1 MTAPAAV
8 AVTAAVPVATTVDSV
23 ATAPPTTSTTT
34 TTREPWQTQDY
45 LLLLAAVQRSG
56 GLPVRNW
63 HYVQQLLHSCPLA
76 STRLRAAGPKT
87 LEWHYQQFMHD
98 QQPFAT
104 PLSLEVALQVLYAK
118 RFRELYNSIQSEDD
132 VLREELRKLYPP
144 PSTPG
149 SSTTPASSSTPVPE
163 AVPDSVHP
171 PLPIVSPT
179 RDAPLAGRRGSM
191 GPALSPTRIAGA
203 DPAAPVSAADQ
214 LADGSAPRAEDRAAD
229 ADVHMTVD
237 SPPPSTDAVDEPMD
251 VDTAPVTDFSSTTT
265 AAAPAPA
272 LAITSPA
279 PPSTDGASTSPAGPA
294 SDAATS
300 TSTPPSTAA
309 TDAPPGPATHPLTQV
324 MAMDVDTDPN
334 TTPSSEHSSELAIA
348 LPDSDAHAIALPDP
362 TPTSPSA
369 FPPWAGARRGSRES
383 VTSEPGATAASG
395 EGTVEEEDANDET
408 SEVISLDVEFSD
420 TTSDPQG
427 GGAAAP
433 TEVKDEDVEDAEE
446 AVIAAAARALRE
458 TTAGSDVTMGEAT
471 SSSEPVSR
479 TASVDATT
487 SAAQVPTAALATA
500 PARRGRRASLRQ
512 GDDKYKAWRRLC
524 LHKWDDIASLR
535 LGNTFQSHG
544 GRRDTDLG
552 ETYRAVIKQP
562 MDLKTIRQRVRDG
575 SVHATDEFHRD
586 LLLMLANTCMY
597 YPPGSDWHAMALE
610 MKGEVE
616 VQMAQF
622 RSVEAAAAARVTG
635 VAHGGSPALSAAGAG
650 AATPDARPVLGR
662 RDVSPSPLPEP
673 MVVSASGVD
682 GDEAETEVAVKTEM
696 G

>member
-1 MTAPAAV
+1 MAATGAAPA
-8 AVTAAVPVATTVDSV
+8 ATTVDTV
-23 ATAPPTTSTTT
+23 VTVPPSTSTTT
-34 TTREPWQTQDY
+34 TAREPWQTQDY

-63 HYVQQLLHSCPLA
+63 HHVQQLLHSCPLA

-87 LEWHYQQFMHD
+87 LEWHCQQFMHD
-98 QQPFAT
+98 QQPFGT
-104 PLSLEVALQVLYAK
+104 PLSLDVALQVLYAK

-149 SSTTPASSSTPVPE
+149 SSATPALSSTPVPD
-163 AVPDSVHP
+163 AAPDSVPP
-171 PLPIVSPT
+171 PLPIAAPSRDAPSAARRGSTGPVSSPT
-179 RDAPLAGRRGSM
+179 RAPAGDS
-191 GPALSPTRIAGA
+191 
-203 DPAAPVSAADQ
+203 APGSAADQ
-214 LADGSAPRAEDRAAD
+214 PADAATTRAEDCSPDAD
-229 ADVHMTVD
+229 APMAVD
-237 SPPPSTDAVDEPMD
+237 SPPPSSDAVDEPMD
-251 VDTAPVTDFSSTTT
+251 VDTSPVTNPTSTT
-265 AAAPAPA
+265 AAAPAPSPA
-272 LAITSPA
+272 VPSPASPVIDGICTPPAATTTSDANTPA
-279 PPSTDGASTSPAGPA
+279 PPT
-294 SDAATS
+294 
-300 TSTPPSTAA
+300 TAA
-309 TDAPPGPATHPLTQV
+309 TDVSAPATHPLTQV
-324 MAMDVDTDPN
+324 MDMDVGTDADTA
-334 TTPSSEHSSELAIA
+334 PSSEHSSELAIA

-369 FPPWAGARRGSRES
+369 FPPWAGARRGSRVVVES
-383 VTSEPGATAASG
+383 SASADGGG
-395 EGTVEEEDANDET
+395 EGAEEDGEDGNDES

-420 TTSDPQG
+420 TMSEARG
-427 GGAAAP
+427 GGAVVPAR
-433 TEVKDEDVEDAEE
+433 VKDEDAEDGEDA
-446 AVIAAAARALRE
+446 VVAAAARALRE

-487 SAAQVPTAALATA
+487 SAPPPTAAPAA
-500 PARRGRRASLRQ
+500 PPARRGRRASLKQ

-552 ETYRAVIKQP
+552 ETYRTVIKQP

-597 YPPGSDWHAMALE
+597 FPPGSDWHAMALE

-616 VQMAQF
+616 VQMGQF
-622 RSVEAAAAARVTG
+622 RSVEAAAAARVAG
-635 VAHGGSPALSAAGAG
+635 GAHGGSPALSAGAGAG
-650 AATPDARPVLGR
+650 VEKPDARPVLGR

-673 MVVSASGVD
+673 MVVSTSGAD
-682 GDEAETEVAVKTEM
+682 GDEGEGGFAVKTEM

>member
-1 MTAPAAV
+1 
-8 AVTAAVPVATTVDSV
+8 
-23 ATAPPTTSTTT
+23 
-34 TTREPWQTQDY
+34 
-45 LLLLAAVQRSG
+45 
-56 GLPVRNW
+56 
-63 HYVQQLLHSCPLA
+63 
-76 STRLRAAGPKT
+76 
-87 LEWHYQQFMHD
+87 MHD
-98 QQPFAT
+98 QQPFGT
-104 PLSLEVALQVLYAK
+104 PLSLDVALQVLYAK

-149 SSTTPASSSTPVPE
+149 SSATPASSSTPVPD
-163 AVPDSVHP
+163 AVPDSVPP
-171 PLPIVSPT
+171 PLPIATPSRDAPSAVRRGSTGPASSPT
-179 RDAPLAGRRGSM
+179 RAP
-191 GPALSPTRIAGA
+191 GA
-203 DPAAPVSAADQ
+203 DTAAPVSAADQ
-214 LADGSAPRAEDRAAD
+214 SADAAALRAEDRSTDSD
-229 ADVHMTVD
+229 ARMAVD
-237 SPPPSTDAVDEPMD
+237 SPPCPSETADEPMD
-251 VDTAPVTDFSSTTT
+251 VDTSPVSDSSSTTA

-272 LAITSPA
+272 PTAVTP
-279 PPSTDGASTSPAGPA
+279 PA
-294 SDAATS
+294 SPPAADG
-300 TSTPPSTAA
+300 TSTPLVAATIDAVPPSVAA
-309 TDAPPGPATHPLTQV
+309 TDAAPAPATHPLTQV
-324 MAMDVDTDPN
+324 MAMDVDTDPD
-334 TTPSSEHSSELAIA
+334 TAPSSEHSSELAIA

-369 FPPWAGARRGSRES
+369 FPPWAGPRRGSREDVKAES
-383 VTSEPGATAASG
+383 SASADGGG
-395 EGTVEEEDANDET
+395 EGAEEEDGEDGNDET

-420 TTSDPQG
+420 TMSEARS
-427 GGAAAP
+427 GAAAP
-433 TEVKDEDVEDAEE
+433 TRVKDEDAEDAED
-446 AVIAAAARALRE
+446 AVVAAAARALRE
-458 TTAGSDVTMGEAT
+458 TTAGSDVTMGETT

-487 SAAQVPTAALATA
+487 SAAPALTAAPAAA
-500 PARRGRRASLRQ
+500 PARRGRRASLKQ

-622 RSVEAAAAARVTG
+622 RSVEAAAAARVAGG
-635 VAHGGSPALSAAGAG
+635 VHGGSPALSAAAG
-650 AATPDARPVLGR
+650 ATTPDARPVLGR

-673 MVVSASGVD
+673 MVVSAAAAD
-682 GDEAETEVAVKTEM
+682 GDEGESGVAVKTEM